1 MRTIVSDLV
10 LFACMTALVSGI
22 VIAAAKLLIG

>member
-10 LFACMTALVSGI
+10 LFFCMTALVTGI